1 MNDYNEILESITDS
15 AKRRAFKK
23 AWGLEVAKRLKAA
36 ALRHAER
43 LTASAKE
50 RRFMFGNN
58 KIRNDNIKVFGYVPV
73 LAAQLSAQ
81 IEEGRLFGAKSR
93 YKAIS
98 FYDKKTKSRNNQIF
112 GVYKSKTGFGLSRV
126 ARLNTSP
133 FEEVMN
139 SAEFD
144 EIVEAAFFAVLAEM
158 EG

>member
-1 MNDYNEILESITDS
+1 MKNYNEILESITDS
-15 AKRRAFKK
+15 AKSRAFKK

-36 ALRHAER
+36 AMRHAER

-73 LAAQLSAQ
+73 LAAQPSAQ
-81 IEEGRLFGAKSR
+81 VEEGRLFGAKSR

-126 ARLNTSP
+126 ARLDTSP

-139 SAEFD
+139 STEFD
-144 EIVEAAFFAVLAEM
+144 EIVEASFDAVWAEM
-158 EG
+158 ED